1 MNQVKN
7 DVESLMFLK
16 KVHDLAV
23 ESNIRNKEEKREE
36 RMWVGA
42 QDERD
47 GD

>member
-1 MNQVKN
+1 MNQIKN
-7 DVESLMFLK
+7 YVGSLMFLK
-16 KVHDLAV
+16 KGAWFSGWVKY
-23 ESNIRNKEEKREE
+23 RNKEEKREE